1 MTTATLGSSGK
12 PSSPNL
18 GKFGVFGHY
27 QAVWQKLTPSQLQ
40 EIESLGYGAIWA
52 GGSPPAEL
60 DWIDPILG
68 ATETLQLAT
77 GIVNIWSA
85 AAGPVAES
93 FHRIDKAY
101 PGRFLL
107 GIGAG
112 HPEATAEYKKPY
124 DALIEYLDAL
134 DEYGVPK
141 DRRVVAALG
150 PQVLK
155 LSARRSAGA
164 HPYLTTPE
172 HTAQARELVGPGAFI
187 APEHKVVLATDE
199 RLREDPDAVAEQARA
214 VGRKALDIYL
224 SLTNYTS
231 NWKRLGFTDEDI
243 AKPGSDKLVDAVVAH
258 GTVDAIASR
267 LQEHLTAGA
276 DHVPVQVLTGTDKL
290 VPALAEL
297 AGPLGLN

>member
-1 MTTATLGSSGK
+1 MTK
-12 PSSPNL
+12 PNL

-27 QAVWQKLTPSQLQ
+27 QAVWGKLAPEQLQ
-40 EIESLGYGAIWA
+40 KIEALGYGAIWA

-68 ATETLQLAT
+68 ATDKLQLAT

-85 AAGPVAES
+85 AAGPVSES

-112 HPEATAEYKKPY
+112 HPEATAEYQKPY
-124 DALIEYLDAL
+124 DALNAYLAEL
-134 DEYGVPK
+134 DELGVPK
-141 DRRVVAALG
+141 DRRIVAALG

-172 HTAQARELVGPGAFI
+172 HTATARELVGPDAFI
-187 APEHKVVLATDE
+187 APEHKVVLTTD
-199 RLREDPDAVAEQARA
+199 AEQARA
-214 VGRKALDIYL
+214 VGRKALEIYL
-224 SLTNYTS
+224 NLTNYTS
-231 NWKRLGFTDEDI
+231 NWKRLGFSDEDI
-243 AKPGSDKLVDAVVAH
+243 AKPGSDKLVDAVIAY

-297 AGPLGLN
+297 AGPLGLD